1 MIVGKLLCMVVCAIV
16 VCLTFGVCTET
27 YFARKERHYVWIGD
41 KLGSMAKKQKE
52 KKEEKKNE
60 QM

>member
-1 MIVGKLLCMVVCAIV
+1 MIITKLLCIVICAIV
-16 VCLTFGVCTET
+16 NCLAFDVCIET